1 MKVTLKRAGAGVP
14 VGVAVGAGV
23 AVAVEVGVG
32 VAVDVGFV
40 VGSGVG
46 VWLGE
51 LIVRLS
57 PWSVIVMFWPFTLRV
72 SVELAKVMFS
82 TAWLLV

>member
-1 MKVTLKRAGAGVP
+1 MP
-14 VGVAVGAGV
+14 VGVAVGVGV
-23 AVAVEVGVG
+23 AVAVEVWVG
-32 VAVDVGFV
+32 VPVGVGFV

-46 VWLGE
+46 VILGE

-57 PWSVIVMFWPFTLRV
+57 PWSDMVMFWPFTLRV

-82 TAWLLV
+82 TA

>member
-1 MKVTLKRAGAGVP
+1 ML

-23 AVAVEVGVG
+23 AVAIEVEVGV
-32 VAVDVGFV
+32 AVGVGFA

-51 LIVRLS
+51 LIVRLA
-57 PWSVIVMFWPFTLRV
+57 PWSVIVMFWPLTFKV
-72 SVELAKVMFS
+72 SVELSKVMFS

>member
-1 MKVTLKRAGAGVP
+1 MKVTLKRAGVGVP
-14 VGVAVGAGV
+14 VGGAVGAAV

-32 VAVDVGFV
+32 VPVGEGFA
-40 VGSGVG
+40 VGSDIG

-57 PWSVIVMFWPFTLRV
+57 PWSVIVMFCPFTLRV

-82 TAWLLV
+82 MAWLLV

>member
-14 VGVAVGAGV
+14 VGIAVGVGV

-32 VAVDVGFV
+32 FPVGVGFA
-40 VGSGVG
+40 VGSGIG

-51 LIVRLS
+51 LIVMLS
-57 PWSVIVMFWPFTLRV
+57 PRSVTVMFLPFTLRV